1 MDRVSVTH
9 RTPTGRRNYAR
20 WPLAAVAALAAAAT
34 AVVPGT
40 AALAAPTRTVHL
52 QSSPVTALP
61 GASAAQQRATLAYWT
76 PQRMAEAKSFDIL
89 SDGNAGP
96 ATAPT
101 ADPYAGKPEMLPG
114 GLPADASVVDSAAF
128 LDRPSAAASS
138 IFEEVPV
145 TLTTTYPYRTNGKIF
160 FTWNGEQG
168 QCSGTSVLSYQGSSD
183 EDEVWTAGH
192 CLVNSEGQA
201 DGIYATNIEFVPAY
215 NGSASTF
222 AARYPF
228 GVFAYAAG
236 MTTTAWLDNADYS
249 EDEAAFVVGRNSAG
263 QTLGQAVGEEG
274 FAWNQSDTEY
284 FTAFGYPAASP
295 FTGTSMYEDIALT
308 DTTFPVPGGAGRS
321 VIGIVNP
328 MTQGSSGGAWNIDWS
343 TTNAGYIDGHND
355 FTSPLYPGVMFSPYQ
370 DSLANMVRCFGA
382 SSC

>member
-1 MDRVSVTH
+1 MDRISVTH
-9 RTPTGRRNYAR
+9 RTPTGRRDYAR
-20 WPLAAVAALAAAAT
+20 WPLAAVAALTTAAT
-34 AVVPGT
+34 AVVPGP
-40 AALAAPTRTVHL
+40 AALAAPTRTAHL
-52 QSSPVTALP
+52 QSSPVAALP
-61 GASAAQQRATLAYWT
+61 RASAAQQRATLAYWT
-76 PQRMAEAKSFDIL
+76 SQRMAEAKSLDIL
-89 SDGNAGP
+89 SDGHAGP
-96 ATAPT
+96 ATAPA

-114 GLPADASVVDSAAF
+114 GLPADASAVDSAAL

-145 TLTTTYPYRTNGKIF
+145 NLTTTYPYRMNGKIF
-160 FTWNGEQG
+160 LTLNGELA
-168 QCSGTSVLSYQGSSD
+168 QCSGTSVLSYQGRSD

-201 DGIYATNIEFVPAY
+201 DGIHGTNIEFVPAY
-215 NGSASTF
+215 NGSASTS

-228 GVFAYAAG
+228 GVFAYTAG
-236 MTTTAWLDNADYS
+236 TTTTAWLDKADLS

-274 FAWNQSDTEY
+274 FAWNQSDTEH

-308 DTTFPVPGGAGRS
+308 DMTFPGPGGAGRPP
-321 VIGIVNP
+321 IGIISP
-328 MTQGSSGGAWNIDWS
+328 MTPGSSGGAWNIDWS
-343 TTNAGYIDGHND
+343 TTDAGYIDGHND
-355 FTSPLYPGVMFSPYQ
+355 FTSSLYRGVMFSPYQ
-370 DSLANMVRCFGA
+370 DSLANIVRCFGA